1 MIVYLITN
9 KINGKKY
16 VGQHIGSD
24 LKKYWYRKAWRALAG
39 YTTGQALANA
49 IRKYGKDAFEI
60 KPLVIIG
67 TKEELNYYEIGLIKS
82 LNTKV
87 PSGYNVTDGG
97 EGTHGHVRTAEE
109 KAAISRALTGRVKPN
124 YKLMGVPRTEE
135 TKRRISE
142 GHRGQVLSL
151 SHIAGLRIG
160 SHRRWHLS
168 KGIKNPQCVLC
179 QGVQ

>member
-9 KINGKKY
+9 NVNGKKY
-16 VGQHIGSD
+16 VGQHIGND

-49 IRKYGKDAFEI
+49 IRKYGKDVFEI
-60 KPLVIIG
+60 KPLVIVG

-82 LNTKV
+82 LNTKA
-87 PSGYNVTDGG
+87 PNGYNVTDGG
-97 EGTHGHVRTAEE
+97 EGTHGHIRTTEE
-109 KAAISRALTGRVKPN
+109 KIAISKALTGRVKPN

-142 GHRGQVLSL
+142 GRKGMKFSEEHKHNLSL
-151 SHIAGLRIG
+151 AQQRRRARIT
-160 SHRRWHLS
+160 
-168 KGIKNPQCVLC
+168 Q
-179 QGVQ
+179 